1 MPTSPNPA
9 GLAVRCDAQG
19 DIQSVI
25 RDELRVDGLA
35 PGRPLL
41 QVVEA
46 GSRTKLLSFLAELRA
61 HGAAF
66 DWELNFICGGRSV
79 PLRVGGAQT
88 ADGLTILGARTP
100 HGMLNLWDE
109 LISINNEQLTALR
122 SAVKAQVQAA
132 RPPAGDTP
140 PYDELSR
147 LNNELVTLQRDLSKK
162 NAELERLYAEVQ
174 RLAVTDPLT
183 GLLNRR
189 GFYAQG
195 DREVARAQRYG
206 GQLAALMLDLDL
218 FKAINDTHGHMVG
231 DQVLERAAFR
241 CGQQLRKVDLLGR
254 YGGEEFAVLLPGTA
268 PAGALAMAERLR
280 QAFEQPLD
288 VDPAGLIVTLSVG
301 VAVLDSTTADLQALL
316 NRADRALYMAKAAG
330 RNRTWFEPG

>member
-1 MPTSPNPA
+1 MISPAPA
-9 GLAVRCDAQG
+9 GLAVRCDLQG
-19 DIQSVI
+19 YVQSVI
-25 RDELRVDGLA
+25 RDELGVDGLA
-35 PGRPLL
+35 PGRALS

-46 GSRTKLLSFLAELRA
+46 GSRTKLLSFLVELRA
-61 HGAAF
+61 QGAAF
-66 DWELNFICGGRSV
+66 DWEVNFVCGGHAV

-88 ADGLTILGARTP
+88 AEGLTILGARTP
-100 HGMLNLWDE
+100 HAMLNLWDE
-109 LISINNEQLTALR
+109 LISINSEQLTALR
-122 SAVKAQVQAA
+122 TAVKAQLQAA
-132 RPPAGDTP
+132 RLPATDTP

-147 LNNELVTLQRDLSKK
+147 LNNELVTLQRDLAKK

-218 FKAINDTHGHMVG
+218 FKEINDTHGHMVG
-231 DQVLERAAFR
+231 DQVLERAAAR
-241 CGQQLRKVDLLGR
+241 CAHQLRKVDLLGR
-254 YGGEEFAVLLPGTA
+254 YGGEEFAVLLPDTA
-268 PAGALAMAERLR
+268 PAGALVMAERLR

-288 VDPAGLIVTLSVG
+288 VGPGGLTVTLSVG
-301 VAVLDSTTADLQALL
+301 VAMLNSSTPDLQTLL
-316 NRADRALYMAKAAG
+316 ARADRALYIAKAAG
-330 RNRTWFEPG
+330 RNRTWHQPG